1 MNYFRVNETDAS
13 GLGMDFWEYFKGD
26 YDIDEAKA
34 LFEENNS
41 WVHSLDCRRNKSQE
55 LTEEQYKTG
64 TQFNR
69 LYEDKH
75 EVDAFRRFYNLYP
88 TPAMAQMF
96 AKRDH
101 KSGYVRIGF
110 PNIHNVYKVN
120 QDGNFIFVY
129 HYDAESLGK
138 LPSPPAYF

>member
-13 GLGMDFWEYFKGD
+13 GLGAEFWEYFAGE
-26 YDIDEAKA
+26 YDLDEAVY

-41 WVHSLDCRRNKSQE
+41 WVHALDCRRNKAEE
-55 LTEEQYKTG
+55 LTEQQYKDG
-64 TQFNR
+64 LQFNSFF
-69 LYEDKH
+69 ENKH
-75 EVDAFRRFYNLYP
+75 EADAFRRFHNIYP
-88 TPAMAQMF
+88 TRPMADMF

-110 PNIHNVYKVN
+110 PHIHNVYKVN

-138 LPSPPAYF
+138 LPAPPAYF